1 MDGFFKHRTG
11 RLVKELFF
19 RAAEDEDA
27 ARRRHEADGYEI
39 PPTAESVDI
48 DGKKAF
54 VLEGHELHS
63 KTVKVEEK
71 EEVTVDDVSS
81 A

>member
-1 MDGFFKHRTG
+1 MDGFFRHRTG
-11 RLVKELFF
+11 RLVKELYF

-27 ARRRHEADGYEI
+27 ARRRHEADGYEL
-39 PPTAESVDI
+39 PPSAEVVDI

-63 KTVKVEEK
+63 KTVKVEEEK
-71 EEVTVDDVSS
+71 EVEIDDVSS

>member
-1 MDGFFKHRTG
+1 MIGFFKHRTG
-11 RLVKELFF
+11 RLEKELFA

-39 PPTAESVDI
+39 PPTAEFVDI
-48 DGKKAF
+48 DGRKAF
-54 VLEGHELHS
+54 VLEGHESHS

-71 EEVTVDDVSS
+71 EEVTEDDAGS

>member
-1 MDGFFKHRTG
+1 
-11 RLVKELFF
+11 LYF

-27 ARRRHEADGYEI
+27 ARRRHEADGYEL
-39 PPTAESVDI
+39 PPSAEVVDI

-63 KTVKVEEK
+63 KTVKVEEEK
-71 EEVTVDDVSS
+71 EVEIDDVSS